1 MRTLVRVLLGPTHEQ
16 AIQLKITKAVETIVP
31 SRLKA
36 VFSFQPGSF
45 EDLTHT
51 LATTIILK
59 HPHSSEKGYLADDVP
74 DVTFTGPIVWSA
86 LVRAHKV
93 SVYAELTHLLS
104 IFSAIPQARG
114 FGGWLFEQYCMFIL
128 K

>member
-1 MRTLVRVLLGPTHEQ
+1 M
-16 AIQLKITKAVETIVP
+16 
-31 SRLKA
+31 KA

-45 EDLTHT
+45 EDLTHG

-74 DVTFTGPIVWSA
+74 DVTFIVWSA
-86 LVRAHKV
+86 LARAHKV
-93 SVYAELTHLLS
+93 PVYAELTHLLS

-114 FGGWLFEQYCMFIL
+114 FGGWLFECSFSNEHR
-128 K
+128 